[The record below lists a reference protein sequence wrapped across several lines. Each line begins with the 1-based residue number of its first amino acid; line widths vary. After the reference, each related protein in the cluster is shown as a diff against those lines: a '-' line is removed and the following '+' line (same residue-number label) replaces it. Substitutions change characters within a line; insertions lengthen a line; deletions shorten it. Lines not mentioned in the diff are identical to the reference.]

1 MVEPHVIED
10 GLRFRMGDAALE
22 FIGTVHLV
30 ESYGV
35 RLKAEGR
42 TLAYSGDAGVCPQL
56 ARVAAGADLF
66 LCEATLTEGPCAEEG
81 HHLRAATAGRLAAEN
96 GAKRLLLTHYHTPQ
110 AQTVLREARAY
121 FERTEL
127 TAIGKTWEV
136 D

>member
-1 MVEPHVIED
+1 
-10 GLRFRMGDAALE
+10 MGDAALE

-35 RLKAEGR
+35 RLKVEGR

-81 HHLRAATAGRLAAEN
+81 HTCAPATAGRLAAGKRSKAPAVDALPYTA
-96 GAKRLLLTHYHTPQ
+96 GADCPAGGPRI
-110 AQTVLREARAY
+110 
-121 FERTEL
+121 F
-127 TAIGKTWEV
+127 
-136 D
+136 